1 MLVLVNLT
9 VRLVL
14 SLSVFILFL
23 FSFRSI
29 KFYVLL
35 VSFFLS
41 LLVKIS
47 ENSHLLLSH
56 CVKLN

>member
-9 VRLVL
+9 VRLDL
-14 SLSVFILFL
+14 SLSIFVFASFF

-29 KFYVLL
+29 KFYVPL

-41 LLVKIS
+41 LLVG
-47 ENSHLLLSH
+47 H
-56 CVKLN
+56 